1 MKKLAAVL
9 IALFAMQT
17 AVLAQEEL
25 NDNREIQERET
36 ANQTMSEPFYKRISA
51 IHELMGV
58 DDAEALSKARTL
70 EESGRTN
77 AYEKALLFQTIGFI
91 HANASKVG
99 QAITYFEKSLAQN
112 ALAPEAQ
119 QGMLYSLASLYASE
133 EQYRK
138 SIETAR
144 EWFKYEADPKP
155 EAYILIAS
163 SFAQLEEFKNALP
176 YVKKANQ
183 KSEKPQ
189 ESWHQLELA
198 VYFEEGQIA
207 NAVPL
212 LRKMLQYWPEKQT
225 YWETLSGAHMQL
237 NQDRDAL
244 SVMMVAYHKG
254 LLDTED
260 KVLALVKLNMFLD
273 IPYTAGVILD
283 EQLKAGLVER
293 NVEHLELLQSA
304 WAGSQDYE
312 RALAVMTELGDRT
325 KKPSYAINQAKI
337 YNEQGDWENVV
348 ATTQI
353 ALDRGYDRPGEAYLL
368 MGTALA
374 ELGQLD
380 KALTAFR
387 SAKSQGTV
395 DEKRNADAWII
406 FVNDRRKI
414 SVTAGS

>member
-1 MKKLAAVL
+1 MKRVAAVL
-9 IALFAMQT
+9 IAVFALQT
-17 AVLAQEEL
+17 AALAQEEL
-25 NDNREIQERET
+25 NDNREIKERET

-58 DDAEALSKARTL
+58 DDTEALSKATIL
-70 EESGRTN
+70 EKNGRTN

-91 HANASKVG
+91 HANASKVD
-99 QAITYFEKSLAQN
+99 QAISYFEKSLAQN

-119 QGMLYSLASLYASE
+119 QGMLYSLASLYASQE
-133 EQYRK
+133 KYRK
-138 SIETAR
+138 AITTVR
-144 EWFKYEADPKP
+144 EWFEYEADPKP

-163 SFAQLEEFKNALP
+163 SFAQLEEYNNALP

-183 KSEKPQ
+183 KSKKPQ

-198 VYFEEGQIA
+198 VYFEEDQIA
-207 NAVPL
+207 TAVPL
-212 LRKMLQYWPEKQT
+212 LRKMIQYWPDKQT

-293 NVEHLELLQSA
+293 SIEHLELLQSA
-304 WAGSQDYE
+304 WAGSQEYP

-325 KKPSYAINQAKI
+325 NKPSYSIDQAKI
-337 YNEQGDWENVV
+337 YNEQGDWQNVV
-348 ATTQI
+348 ATAEK
-353 ALDRGYDRPGEAYLL
+353 ALERDYEKPGEAYLL
-368 MGTALA
+368 IGTAYS
-374 ELGQLD
+374 ELDQLE
-380 KALTAFR
+380 KALAAFR
-387 SAKSQGTV
+387 SAESVGTV
-395 DEKRNADAWII
+395 DEKRNARAWIA
-406 FVNDRRKI
+406 FVNDRLKVNVLASR
-414 SVTAGS
+414 